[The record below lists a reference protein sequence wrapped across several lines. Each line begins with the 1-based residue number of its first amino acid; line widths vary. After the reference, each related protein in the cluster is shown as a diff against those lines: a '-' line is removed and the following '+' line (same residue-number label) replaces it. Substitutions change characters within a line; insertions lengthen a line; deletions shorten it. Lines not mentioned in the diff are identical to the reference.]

1 MKNEGNDILYMHM
14 QASERFVLFNGLSFQ
29 EFTCSLPSSLNS
41 ILLLKH
47 QYDGGEYDLNVL
59 LETVSPE
66 NISKLLKEDVSAYGD
81 FCWIDFEES
90 DGLEELDGTELAEL
104 LYVGH
109 TKNHLQPPFFRKLNN
124 HFVYLAQDDG
134 WFNKIYFRSIS
145 TYYKMLG
152 NLIPLK
158 LEPLKVERTWLGTK
172 KKRELPIIP
181 LDIISSLAP
190 ILAEGLVLSF
200 KHVKFTRTKIEIP
213 VWVVG
218 DYLNMDEMYD
228 DFLVRKGQGPDAF
241 ITFQRKEKVWESVI
255 NATLYK

>member
-14 QASERFVLFNGLSFQ
+14 QASERFVLFNGLNFR
-29 EFTCSLPSSLNS
+29 EFSCSLPHDLNS

-59 LETVSPE
+59 LDSVSSE
-66 NISKLLKEDVSAYGD
+66 NITKLLKEDVRAYGD
-81 FCWIDFEES
+81 FCWVDFEEADS
-90 DGLEELDGTELAEL
+90 LEELDGRELAEL

-109 TKNHLQPPFFRKLNN
+109 TKNHLEPPFFHKLNN
-124 HFVYLAQDDG
+124 QFVYLAQDDG

-152 NLIPLK
+152 NLLPLK
-158 LEPLKVERTWLGTK
+158 VEPLKVERTWLGMRK
-172 KKRELPIIP
+172 KKELPTVP

-190 ILAEGLVLSF
+190 ILAEGLVFSF
-200 KHVKFTRTKIEIP
+200 RHVKITRTKIEIP
-213 VWVVG
+213 AWIVG

-228 DFLVRKGQGPDAF
+228 DFLVRKGHVPDAF

-255 NATLYK
+255 NTTLYK